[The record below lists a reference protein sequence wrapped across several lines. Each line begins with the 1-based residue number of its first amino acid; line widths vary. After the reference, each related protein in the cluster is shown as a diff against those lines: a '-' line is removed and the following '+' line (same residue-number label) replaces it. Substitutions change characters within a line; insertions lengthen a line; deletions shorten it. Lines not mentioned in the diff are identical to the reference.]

1 MSGGDFTVF
10 SIWPKPSHITIQIL
24 TANIWFWSRKCLK
37 HSVHILNQQ
46 GLWRNVD
53 CYRKLFWFVT
63 QHFATNSVDEDKL
76 EPEAFLN
83 KNCLKSDILFAD
95 MNCCSL
101 TVNILISVFS
111 RGKLVSRASFSTSF
125 PLGKTVT
132 KAHEKKCSS
141 NVYT

>member
-1 MSGGDFTVF
+1 MSGVILLLLVFDLNLHTLLYKFWLQIYDFEVENVWSAQYTF
-10 SIWPKPSHITIQIL
+10 SI
-24 TANIWFWSRKCLK
+24 SRVCG
-37 HSVHILNQQ
+37 V
-46 GLWRNVD
+46 NVD

-76 EPEAFLN
+76 EPGAFLN

-101 TVNILISVFS
+101 TVNILIFVFS
-111 RGKLVSRASFSTSF
+111 RGKLVGRAAFSISF

-132 KAHEKKCSS
+132 RAYEKK
-141 NVYT
+141 VQQ

>member
-1 MSGGDFTVF
+1 MSGVILLLLVFDLNLHTLLYKFWLQIYDFEVE
-10 SIWPKPSHITIQIL
+10 
-24 TANIWFWSRKCLK
+24 NVWS
-37 HSVHILNQQ
+37 SVHILNQQ

-76 EPEAFLN
+76 EPGAFLN
-83 KNCLKSDILFAD
+83 KNCLKSDIVFPD

-111 RGKLVSRASFSTSF
+111 RSKLVSWASFTTSF

-132 KAHEKKCSS
+132 KAYEKKCSS